1 MYYYTSAHG
10 AAPERAS
17 LPGPMH
23 RRHFA
28 TPRASRPV
36 RWWCGPSLP
45 QAREQ
50 PCPLFCHFLRVCAC
64 ARGHGQQVCCQI
76 GKVLWPCEA
85 TNWSRL
91 SQCTVGV
98 PINLFIC
105 HKDSLGYEKFVCLF
119 TFKLWFFWRNHI
131 GKVLWPCEA
140 TNWSR
145 LSQCTVGVPI
155 NLLICHKGGW
165 GYEKFV
171 CLFTFRLWFF

>member
-1 MYYYTSAHG
+1 MY
-10 AAPERAS
+10 
-17 LPGPMH
+17 
-23 RRHFA
+23 RHA
-28 TPRASRPV
+28 D
-36 RWWCGPSLP
+36 PSLALGWSCLRFCAP
-45 QAREQ
+45 HTLCTTILLHTARPLNELLCQAPCTAGTSPRRAPVGQCADGAGPRSLQARE

-105 HKDSLGYEKFVCLF
+105 HKGS
-119 TFKLWFFWRNHI
+119 
-131 GKVLWPCEA
+131 
-140 TNWSR
+140 
-145 LSQCTVGVPI
+145 
-155 NLLICHKGGW
+155 W

-171 CLFTFRLWFF
+171 CLFTFLKKNFS

>member
-1 MYYYTSAHG
+1 MYRHADPSLALGWSCLRFCAPHTLMYYYTSAHG

-28 TPRASRPV
+28 TPRASRAV
-36 RWWCGPSLP
+36 RPWCGPSLP

-50 PCPLFCHFLRVCAC
+50 PCPLFCHFLLVCAC

-98 PINLFIC
+98 PTNEVYKTRFIC
-105 HKDSLGYEKFVCLF
+105 HIKVAGVMKSL
-119 TFKLWFFWRNHI
+119 
-131 GKVLWPCEA
+131 
-140 TNWSR
+140 
-145 LSQCTVGVPI
+145 
-155 NLLICHKGGW
+155 
-165 GYEKFV
+165 FV
-171 CLFTFRLWFF
+171 CLFTFRL